1 MLTDAEI
8 TSAVDRL
15 TNGKLSGSD
24 VDELVSAFRLV
35 LGSLE
40 DKYERFNNLVSDLEA
55 VDDTANDRKRAAKL
69 AAIVLRLKGEDFG
82 VSDLVGE
89 LENSDT
95 EQRRLFTVYGISILW
110 KVPDELAYLL
120 DQVRMYTLT
129 RTYSASVPVTYVP

>member
-8 TSAVDRL
+8 TDAASRL
-15 TNGKLSGSD
+15 QSGKLTGSD

-40 DKYERFNNLVSDLEA
+40 DKYERFNNLVTDLEA
-55 VDDTANDRKRAAKL
+55 VDDTGNDRQKAAKL

-82 VSDLVGE
+82 VSE
-89 LENSDT
+89 LLGDFVNSDA

-120 DQVRMYTLT
+120 DQVRSFNLT
-129 RTYSASVPVTYVP
+129 RTYSASVPITFVP